1 MSTLLDVK
9 GLTKDFGA
17 VRAVNSVDLTI
28 AEGEVCSIIGP
39 NGAGKTTVFNMLS
52 GAFQPTRGVVS
63 FAGREISRLAPERRN
78 RAGIA
83 RSFQITNIFQGL
95 DVFENVRLAC
105 QGATPGLFGTW
116 FARKDEQAWAIL
128 HDVGL
133 LELADVTAGNLSHGD
148 QRYLEIALALAAA
161 PRLLLLDEPTSG
173 MTPLETRQTIALLR
187 HLKTSRPKLAVL
199 LIEHDME
206 VVKDLSD
213 HIYVLDFGSV
223 IAKGR
228 FAELQANPRVINA
241 YFGAEE

>member
-1 MSTLLDVK
+1 MSTVLEVQ

-17 VRAVNSVDLTI
+17 VRAVNLVDLTI
-28 AEGEVCSIIGP
+28 AEGEVCAIIGP
-39 NGAGKTTVFNMLS
+39 NGAGKTTVFNMLT
-52 GAFQPTRGVVS
+52 GAFPATRGHVR
-63 FAGREISRLAPERRN
+63 FAGRDISRFPPERRN
-78 RAGIA
+78 HAGIA

-116 FARKDEQAWAIL
+116 FARKEEEAWAIL
-128 HDVGL
+128 RDVGL

-161 PRLLLLDEPTSG
+161 PRLLMLDEPTSG

-187 HLKTSRPKLAVL
+187 NLKTARPQLAVL

-213 HIYVLDFGSV
+213 RIYVLDFGSV
-223 IAKGR
+223 IAQGR
-228 FAELQANPRVINA
+228 FAELKSNPQVIKA